1 MVPGTPPD
9 GVLMIKSQM
18 NACLIA
24 LAIAVGVPGLSAA
37 ATSQN
42 TSPGQGT
49 SAAPT
54 GAESAVTDP
63 SAKQISAF
71 YAVLL
76 DSMKRAKTVNVD
88 GRYKMLAPVV
98 DATFDFPT
106 MTKMI
111 IGPGWDSMSD
121 TDHKALIAAFRRMTI
136 ANYARNFDGYSGE
149 AFTVDPKVVERS
161 GDKVVSS
168 QMTAPG
174 KAPIPFLYRM
184 SKTPDGWKV
193 IDVFLNGYVS
203 EVATRRADFAST
215 LKSGG
220 AKALVD
226 KINALTDKILAT
238 GN

>member
-1 MVPGTPPD
+1 
-9 GVLMIKSQM
+9 MIKSQM

-24 LAIAVGVPGLSAA
+24 LAIAVGAPGLSAA
-37 ATSQN
+37 AT
-42 TSPGQGT
+42 GQDPAT
-49 SAAPT
+49 APAAT
-54 GAESAVTDP
+54 DSAVTDP
-63 SAKQISAF
+63 GAKQISAF
-71 YAVLL
+71 YAALL
-76 DSMKRAKTVNVD
+76 DSMKHAKTVDVN
-88 GRYKMLAPVV
+88 GRYKMLAPVI
-98 DATFDFPT
+98 DATFDLPT

-111 IGPGWDSMSD
+111 IGPGWDGMSD
-121 TDHKALIAAFRRMTI
+121 ADHQALIAAFRRMTI

-174 KAPIPFLYRM
+174 RPSIPFLYRM
-184 SKTPDGWKV
+184 TKTPGGWKV

-215 LKSGG
+215 LKAGG
-220 AKALVD
+220 AKALVE
-226 KINALTDKILAT
+226 KINALSARALAP